1 MATIIQET
9 NSIVKDVYETVS
21 KMKDFVVVKCNF
33 EGELCLLIT
42 HEKLHNHPPF
52 GMTSRRISVTCKEY
66 VVHTLMREVERG
78 DLTGFSCVKEV
89 VDMLC
94 KKYSTTS
101 QIGKFCPGISQVDY
115 DGYKDII
122 RFDMKSVRITL
133 EPFHRVDS
141 SNCLMWTEL
150 GRTASKEHKE
160 ANEVLCRNCSRLRCN
175 LEHQVRRTMDQGRM
189 KQQDPSSH
197 ARLSYMPP
205 HSQSKRMANKRIECG
220 KDKRKLGRFTHTD
233 LMLDNEQDEELSS
246 IVSMMTENHSEELEK
261 VFDQGKK
268 HGVESKLRD
277 IWNLD
282 ARRDSVIFKQDQ
294 QQNGKFIYQSIYYC

>member
-1 MATIIQET
+1 M
-9 NSIVKDVYETVS
+9 
-21 KMKDFVVVKCNF
+21 
-33 EGELCLLIT
+33 IT
-42 HEKLHNHPPF
+42 HEKLHNHLPF

-66 VVHTLMREVERG
+66 VHILMREVERG
-78 DLTGFSCVKEV
+78 DLTGFSCVEV

-101 QIGKFCPGISQVDY
+101 QIGKFCPGISEVDY

-122 RFDMKSVRITL
+122 TFDMKSVRITL

-175 LEHQVRRTMDQGRM
+175 LEHQVRRTMDQGPSKRI

-197 ARLSYMPP
+197 ARLSYMSPN
-205 HSQSKRMANKRIECG
+205 SQSKRIAIKRIERF

-233 LMLDNEQDEELSS
+233 LTLDDEQDEELSS
-246 IVSMMTENHSEELEK
+246 IVLTITENHSEELEK

-268 HGVESKLRD
+268 HGVESKLHD
-277 IWNLD
+277 IWSLD
-282 ARRDSVIFKQDQ
+282 ARRESVIFKQDQ
-294 QQNGKFIYQSIYYC
+294 EQNGKFIISKYLLLLMKFIETGKRTNKWSFATIRIGKY